1 MDKVIKIL
9 EQALSD
15 AVQVEV
21 LAIMDREHLNRAVG
35 GMRAALLEL
44 RELWALDRKPGNTEG
59 LNGAS

>member
-1 MDKVIKIL
+1 MDRVIEIL

-21 LAIMDREHLNRAVG
+21 LTTIDRGHLDRAVG

-44 RELWALDRKPGNTEG
+44 RALDRKPGNTEG